1 MESLSGLEFCV
12 STICDEGAE
21 CECCCHA
28 IWVCSLGWIS
38 VIRELFANLDS
49 NADMPTVPPGEESL
63 VFAKPHY
70 EDQPFEE
77 LLEYVARQGT
87 DPDFP
92 PDAEVRYAQTRETP
106 YLSA

>member
-1 MESLSGLEFCV
+1 ML
-12 STICDEGAE
+12 IP
-21 CECCCHA
+21 
-28 IWVCSLGWIS
+28 
-38 VIRELFANLDS
+38 NS

-77 LLEYVARQGT
+77 LLEFVARQET

-92 PDAEVRYAQTRETP
+92 PDAEVRYAQTRKLGSVH
-106 YLSA
+106 YSDKVLKAF